1 MKYKMGL
8 PIIMG
13 LRLFISPP
21 SPIKRNFHFIT
32 FDNIF
37 NFIRNK
43 D

>member
-1 MKYKMGL
+1 MGL
-8 PIIMG
+8 PRIDY
-13 LRLFISPP
+13 LSPPP